1 LKYFGKPCPPSEPL
15 GLPSVTL
22 SHAVANS
29 FLRDALTTKQLRIE
43 IWIQEKGGFKWKLN
57 KEASPGNLSQVE
69 DLLFGA
75 GSGSGGGADLLANP
89 MIMAIRL
96 KGNEKEG
103 NRVGVAFA
111 DTSQFELGVSEF
123 NDTDL
128 YSNTEVRSSLSLFTH
143 VFRKNKR
150 ADVFLLTVFVDSTWS
165 ERSIAHSRGQDQLV
179 RSSENQTIDREV

>member
-1 LKYFGKPCPPSEPL
+1 MKYFGKPSPSSHPSEPL

-43 IWIQEKGGFKWKLN
+43 IFTSERGGGTGFKWKLS

-69 DLLFGA
+69 DLLFGGA
-75 GSGSGGGADLLANP
+75 NGGADLLANP

-103 NRVGVAFA
+103 NKVGVAFA

-128 YSNTEVRSSLSLFTH
+128 YSNTEVRSPHHSFESIL
-143 VFRKNKR
+143 RKKGI
-150 ADVFLLTVFVDSTWS
+150 LIPGLGWCTVSVDSARS
-165 ERSIAHSRGQDQLV
+165 ERSTPYSRGQDEFV
-179 RSSENQTIDREV
+179 

>member
-1 LKYFGKPCPPSEPL
+1 MKYFGKPSPSTSEPL

-43 IWIQEKGGFKWKLN
+43 IFTSERGGGTGFKWKLS

-69 DLLFGA
+69 DLLFG
-75 GSGSGGGADLLANP
+75 GSGADLLANP

-103 NRVGVAFA
+103 NKVGVAFA

-128 YSNTEVRSSLSLFTH
+128 YSNTEVRFPTLSTNLFCG
-143 VFRKNKR
+143 KR
-150 ADVFLLTVFVDSTWS
+150 
-165 ERSIAHSRGQDQLV
+165 EY
-179 RSSENQTIDREV
+179 

>member
-1 LKYFGKPCPPSEPL
+1 LKYFGKPSPSSHPSEPL

-43 IWIQEKGGFKWKLN
+43 IFTSERGGGTGFKWKLS

-69 DLLFGA
+69 DLLFGGA
-75 GSGSGGGADLLANP
+75 NGGADLLANP

-103 NRVGVAFA
+103 NKVGVAFA

-128 YSNTEVRSSLSLFTH
+128 YSNTEVRS
-143 VFRKNKR
+143 
-150 ADVFLLTVFVDSTWS
+150 LTT
-165 ERSIAHSRGQDQLV
+165 L
-179 RSSENQTIDREV
+179 